1 MYSHCKQWNVN
12 NNKTMYS
19 HCKQWNVNNN
29 KTIIRLCI
37 HIVNNEM

>member
-1 MYSHCKQWNVN
+1 MYSIIRHCKQWNVN

-29 KTIIRLCI
+29 KTMYYVFTL
-37 HIVNNEM
+37 